1 MATLLLARHGEKE
14 SESGPVNWALRLTP
28 GGLVDVASTA
38 AALAARGLLPCRIV
52 SSPFPRCVQT
62 AALYAAALLPQRQ
75 LPPVIAIE
83 PGLCEVLSPA
93 YGGKGLTTARPEWTH
108 AELQTIAEQAAPGVA
123 LDAEYAPIVAA
134 HELQL
139 ERSDGCRREVEARVQ
154 RLGAALAAA
163 AAAAAGGSGGG
174 SGSGDGGLTLWV
186 THGSPCRRLVD
197 VLDPAH
203 APCEE
208 PAMGSVL
215 HLVGGQVVARVG
227 PAPRRAPAP
236 R

>member
-14 SESGPVNWALRLTP
+14 SESGPVNWELRLTP
-28 GGLVDVASTA
+28 GGVVDIASTA
-38 AALAARGLLPCRIV
+38 AALSARGLLPCRIV

-62 AALYAAALLPQRQ
+62 AALYAAALLPQAQ

-108 AELQTIAEQAAPGVA
+108 AALQAIAEQAAPGVA

-139 ERSDGCRREVEARVQ
+139 ERSDGCRREVAARVQ

-163 AAAAAGGSGGG
+163 AAAAEAAGGS
-174 SGSGDGGLTLWV
+174 GGLTLWV

-215 HLVGGQVVARVG
+215 HLVGGRVVARVG